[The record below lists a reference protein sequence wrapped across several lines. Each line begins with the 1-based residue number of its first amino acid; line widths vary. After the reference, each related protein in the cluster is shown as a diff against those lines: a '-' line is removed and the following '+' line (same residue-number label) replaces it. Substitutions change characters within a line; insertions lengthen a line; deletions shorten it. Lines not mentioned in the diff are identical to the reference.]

1 MDVRADAFQTPTR
14 QVSQTGPSAKRPS
27 LTESPATANLS
38 YDRTFDVSTDAQPQT
53 IEDCMDLQYATSQ
66 EAIAHTVHQSVQPP
80 QEQQA
85 QEAWLALKRTQLQA
99 MVLHADTMEHGHS

>member
-38 YDRTFDVSTDAQPQT
+38 YDRCVRFLCPSLCMLHTLTPHLFVAERLMSAQMLSRRPLKTAWTFNMPHRKKQ
-53 IEDCMDLQYATSQ
+53 
-66 EAIAHTVHQSVQPP
+66 
-80 QEQQA
+80 
-85 QEAWLALKRTQLQA
+85 
-99 MVLHADTMEHGHS
+99 